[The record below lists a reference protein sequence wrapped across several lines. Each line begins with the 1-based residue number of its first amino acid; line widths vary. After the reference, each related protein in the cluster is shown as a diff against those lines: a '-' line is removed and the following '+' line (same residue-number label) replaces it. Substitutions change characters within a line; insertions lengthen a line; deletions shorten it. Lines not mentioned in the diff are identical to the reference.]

1 MKKRLLGIPYRR
13 FILYC
18 ILIGI
23 GVILSVIFIILGYKY
38 NNSIINYFLGFSAS
52 MIVTVLFA
60 YLIDY
65 IGQKELHDIE
75 KTKRV
80 IYIQPISMKI
90 IELYHRIM
98 FLNLNEGR
106 IEDKEYKFDDFEEFY
121 KLTFADYCRYLDS
134 LLNGNRPLMEV
145 NAAFGIKNSIQEW
158 CLKEIVNNIELI
170 ISNKSVL
177 KAESLFND
185 RELHMLERIK
195 ELSINLYLP
204 YLDTLSSDK
213 NTAKAFMD
221 WPKESVNDIVKN
233 NYNGQIKAFVHELK
247 QMAYSFEEFQ
257 NVVNVKFKKPNFPD
271 KNSK

>member
-18 ILIGI
+18 VLIGI
-23 GVILSVIFIILGYKY
+23 GIILSVIFIILGYKF
-38 NNSIINYFLGFSAS
+38 NDSIINYFLGFSAS

-65 IGQKELHDIE
+65 VGQKELRDIE
-75 KTKRV
+75 KAKRV

-98 FLNLNEGR
+98 LFNLNEGR
-106 IEDKEYKFDDFEEFY
+106 IEDKEYKFDDFEYFY
-121 KLTFADYCRYLDS
+121 KLTFTDYCRYLDS

-170 ISNKSVL
+170 ISNKPVL

-185 RELHMLERIK
+185 KELYMLERLK
-195 ELSINLYLP
+195 ELSENLYLP
-204 YLDTLSSDK
+204 YLGTLSSDK
-213 NTAKAFMD
+213 NTAKAFID

-233 NYNGQIKAFVHELK
+233 NYNGQIKAFVNELK
-247 QMAYSFEEFQ
+247 RIATDFDELKTIL
-257 NVVNVKFKKPNFPD
+257 NVKFKKTNFESK
-271 KNSK
+271 KN